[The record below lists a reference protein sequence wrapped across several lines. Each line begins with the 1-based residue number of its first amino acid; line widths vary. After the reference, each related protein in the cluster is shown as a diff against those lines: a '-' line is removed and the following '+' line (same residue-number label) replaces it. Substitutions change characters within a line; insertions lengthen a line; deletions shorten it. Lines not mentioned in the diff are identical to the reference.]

1 MQEEKPLKE
10 VLEEMLRHYRLKGK
24 YQQAKIRS
32 HWGTL
37 MGPMIEKYTRG
48 LQVHRRRLIVEVDS
62 AALRQELSM
71 SREKIRDLMNEAL
84 GEEYLRD
91 VLIR

>member
-24 YQQAKIRS
+24 YHQAKIRN
-32 HWGTL
+32 HWGEL
-37 MGPMIEKYTRG
+37 MGPMIEKYTLS

-62 AALRQELSM
+62 APLRQELSM

-84 GEEYLRD
+84 GEEYIRE